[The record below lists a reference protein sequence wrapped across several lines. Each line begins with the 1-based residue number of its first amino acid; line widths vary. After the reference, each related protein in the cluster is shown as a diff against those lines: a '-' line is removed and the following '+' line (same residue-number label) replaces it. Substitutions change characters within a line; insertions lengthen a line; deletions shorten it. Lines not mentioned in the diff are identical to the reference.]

1 MVGRQTIS
9 GKQEKIRFKV
19 CISLCKNIMPET
31 DHLKWGAYFR
41 VLQEFSHLGV
51 SPRYVGDAWKKHKED
66 ILYPLNKDLY
76 VSVKQ
81 LKGSGRRRKISVL
94 ELHSRV
100 KAVPFH
106 FCKNLTTFSFKIGI
120 PLTTIHRALKLGLLK
135 SSKNIINPILT
146 PKNKK
151 PAKNLD
157 EMIKIVHE
165 AYTDLP
171 LDVCKNVWTTAQLV
185 MN

>member
-1 MVGRQTIS
+1 MVGRQKIS

-41 VLQEFSHLGV
+41 VSQELSDLGV
-51 SPRYVGDAWKKHKED
+51 SPRYVGDVWKKHKED

-94 ELHSRV
+94 ELHSHV
-100 KAVPFH
+100 KAVPF
-106 FCKNLTTFSFKIGI
+106 N
-120 PLTTIHRALKLGLLK
+120 LLK
-135 SSKNIINPILT
+135 DPFLQDRDSINDHPLCIEVGA
-146 PKNKK
+146 PKVVKEQYK
-151 PAKNLD
+151 SHIDAK
-157 EMIKIVHE
+157 EQE
-165 AYTDLP
+165 AS
-171 LDVCKNVWTTAQLV
+171 
-185 MN
+185 